1 MWDHFGSQALRSTET
16 LNAENKIL
24 KEIISRQRKKILLL
38 ARQISQIES
47 KSKPKNQTPEKP
59 AAIILSSEKPATEI
73 SSPQEPA
80 NEISSPEKVIDLTSP
95 IESPKTLV
103 TDIEEAC
110 SIVEVK
116 NRDFD
121 STKVRDTTKSYNGKQ
136 KQSLDTATTNRK
148 NTAKKRSIDGDLKA
162 EQPPKKRRSSRKTNS
177 NPASE
182 EPVPSEIPDKMKP
195 TLLIKGSPPK
205 IRRSSRTL
213 RQKSPEIDSKVP
225 PKRNSA
231 NDKKEIKTDQK
242 QLKELVCRWQKK
254 YGTGNQQCTKMFGS
268 MSALQKH
275 LQSHVPS
282 WVSENASYIC
292 YWNGCKQNQKA
303 FAGRI
308 QLLTHFSKNHLL

>member
-24 KEIISRQRKKILLL
+24 KEIISRQRKKLLLL

-47 KSKPKNQTPEKP
+47 KSNSKNQTPEKP
-59 AAIILSSEKPATEI
+59 AIKILSPQKPVNEV
-73 SSPQEPA
+73 SSPQ
-80 NEISSPEKVIDLTSP
+80 NFIDLTSP
-95 IESPKTLV
+95 IEMKSPKTLV
-103 TDIEEAC
+103 TDVEEAC

-116 NRDFD
+116 VKNRDSD
-121 STKVRDTTKSYNGKQ
+121 STKVRDATNSYNDKQ
-136 KQSLDTATTNRK
+136 KKSLDTDVTKRK
-148 NTAKKRSIDGDLKA
+148 NTAKKRSSDEDLKA
-162 EQPPKKRRSSRKTNS
+162 EQPSKKRRSSRKTNS
-177 NPASE
+177 NPVSE
-182 EPVPSEIPDKMKP
+182 EPNPSAIPEKMNP
-195 TLLIKGSPPK
+195 TLLTKGSPPK

-213 RQKSPEIDSKVP
+213 RQKSPEIESKVP

-242 QLKELVCRWQKK
+242 QFKELVCRWQKK
-254 YGTGNQQCTKMFGS
+254 DGTGNQQCTKTFGS
-268 MSALQKH
+268 MSAMQKH

-303 FAGRI
+303 FAGRM

>member
-24 KEIISRQRKKILLL
+24 KEIISRQRKKLLLL

-47 KSKPKNQTPEKP
+47 KSNSKNQTPEKP
-59 AAIILSSEKPATEI
+59 AIKILSPQKPVNEV
-73 SSPQEPA
+73 SSPQ
-80 NEISSPEKVIDLTSP
+80 NVIDLTSP
-95 IESPKTLV
+95 IEMESPKTLV
-103 TDIEEAC
+103 TDVEEAC

-116 NRDFD
+116 VKNRDSD
-121 STKVRDTTKSYNGKQ
+121 STKVRDATNSYNDKQ
-136 KQSLDTATTNRK
+136 KKSLDTDVTKRK
-148 NTAKKRSIDGDLKA
+148 NTAKKRSSDEDLKA

-177 NPASE
+177 NPVSE
-182 EPVPSEIPDKMKP
+182 EPVPSAIPEKMNP
-195 TLLIKGSPPK
+195 TLLTKGSPPK

-213 RQKSPEIDSKVP
+213 RQKSPEIESKVP

-242 QLKELVCRWQKK
+242 QFKELVCRWQKK
-254 YGTGNQQCTKMFGS
+254 DGTGNQQCTKTFGS
-268 MSALQKH
+268 MSAMQKH

-303 FAGRI
+303 FAGRM

>member
-24 KEIISRQRKKILLL
+24 KEIISRQRKKLLLL

-47 KSKPKNQTPEKP
+47 KSNSKTPEKP
-59 AAIILSSEKPATEI
+59 AIKILSPQKPVNEV
-73 SSPQEPA
+73 SSPQ
-80 NEISSPEKVIDLTSP
+80 NFIDLTSP
-95 IESPKTLV
+95 IEMKSPKTLV
-103 TDIEEAC
+103 TDVEEAC

-116 NRDFD
+116 VKNRDSD
-121 STKVRDTTKSYNGKQ
+121 STKVRDATNSYNDKQ
-136 KQSLDTATTNRK
+136 KKSLDTDVTKRK
-148 NTAKKRSIDGDLKA
+148 NTAKKRSSDEDLKA
-162 EQPPKKRRSSRKTNS
+162 EQPSKKRRSSRKTNS
-177 NPASE
+177 NPVSE
-182 EPVPSEIPDKMKP
+182 EPNPSAIPEKMNP
-195 TLLIKGSPPK
+195 TLLTKGSPPK

-213 RQKSPEIDSKVP
+213 RQKSPEIESKVP

-242 QLKELVCRWQKK
+242 QFKELVCRWQKK
-254 YGTGNQQCTKMFGS
+254 DGTGNQQCTKTFGS
-268 MSALQKH
+268 MSAMQKH

-303 FAGRI
+303 FAGRM

>member
-24 KEIISRQRKKILLL
+24 KEIISRQRKKLLLL

-47 KSKPKNQTPEKP
+47 KSNSKNQTPEKP
-59 AAIILSSEKPATEI
+59 AIKILSPQKPVNEV
-73 SSPQEPA
+73 SSPR
-80 NEISSPEKVIDLTSP
+80 NVIDLTSP
-95 IESPKTLV
+95 IEMESPKTLV
-103 TDIEEAC
+103 TDVEEAC

-116 NRDFD
+116 VKNRDSD
-121 STKVRDTTKSYNGKQ
+121 STKVRDATNVYNDKQ
-136 KQSLDTATTNRK
+136 KKSLDTDVTKRK
-148 NTAKKRSIDGDLKA
+148 NTAKKRSSDEDLKA

-177 NPASE
+177 NPVSE
-182 EPVPSEIPDKMKP
+182 EPVPSAIPEKMNP
-195 TLLIKGSPPK
+195 TLLTKGSPLK

-213 RQKSPEIDSKVP
+213 RQKSPEIESKVP

-231 NDKKEIKTDQK
+231 NGKKEIKTDQK
-242 QLKELVCRWQKK
+242 QFKELVCRWQKK
-254 YGTGNQQCTKMFGS
+254 DGTGNQQCTKTFGS
-268 MSALQKH
+268 MSAMQKH

-303 FAGRI
+303 FAGRM
-308 QLLTHFSKNHLL
+308 QLLTHFSKNHLH

>member
-24 KEIISRQRKKILLL
+24 KEIISRQRKKLLLL

-47 KSKPKNQTPEKP
+47 KSNSKNQTPEKP
-59 AAIILSSEKPATEI
+59 AIKILSPQKPVNEV
-73 SSPQEPA
+73 SSPR
-80 NEISSPEKVIDLTSP
+80 NVIDLTSP
-95 IESPKTLV
+95 IEMESPKTLV
-103 TDIEEAC
+103 TDVEEAC

-116 NRDFD
+116 VKNRDSD
-121 STKVRDTTKSYNGKQ
+121 STKVRDATNIYNDKQ
-136 KQSLDTATTNRK
+136 KKSLDTDVTKRK
-148 NTAKKRSIDGDLKA
+148 NTAKKRSSDEDLKA

-177 NPASE
+177 NPVSE
-182 EPVPSEIPDKMKP
+182 EPVPSAIPEKMNP
-195 TLLIKGSPPK
+195 TLLTKGSPPK

-213 RQKSPEIDSKVP
+213 RQKSPEIESKVP

-242 QLKELVCRWQKK
+242 QFKELVCRWQKK
-254 YGTGNQQCTKMFGS
+254 DGTVNQQCTKTFGS
-268 MSALQKH
+268 MSAMQKH

-303 FAGRI
+303 FAGRM